1 MRQWQELKSA
11 YPHAVLFFRLGDFY
25 EMFGDDARTSAPIL
39 GLVLTS
45 RQDFPMCGVPFH
57 NSQPYIAR
65 LLKAGHKVAVVEQME
80 DPSKT
85 KKLVRREVVRVITP
99 GTIVED
105 ELLDP
110 ALTNYLIAVELDVV
124 GWGAAVLDVST
135 GEFWATQALNDRGS
149 RKLLD
154 LLARA
159 RPAEVLAAPHAC
171 GSLKLREV
179 LPSKTCLTPY
189 DGAPEMDKKP
199 GWANAPVWINHH
211 LAARAALKC
220 RRYVTEAQF
229 HLREL
234 PAPLYK
240 ESTTEM
246 QLDETA
252 IRTLELVDSQGGER
266 KHSLWGLLDGS
277 RTPMGSRLLKTWL
290 LHPSIDLAEIELR
303 QNCVEDLFNRPDSRA
318 ELSALLR
325 EFSDLPRVT
334 RRLATRQAGP
344 RDLAGLR
351 HSLLVL
357 PKVQDWLSKTDFCSG
372 LAVLSTTIQEAAT
385 GLSTCAALLEKAL
398 ADNPPARLSE
408 GGLIRSGFDAA
419 LDELKSL
426 RSDSQGHLSRLEAS
440 ERTATGIG
448 TLKAGYNSIFG
459 YYFEVTKTH
468 SAKVPARYTRKQTL
482 TNAER
487 YITPE
492 LKELENKILG
502 AEEKILRLE
511 ARLFEDLR
519 EAVLRDH
526 DAILKLAELVA
537 QLDVFNSLAE
547 SAAMHDLVKPTVD
560 LSHDL
565 VIEEGRHP
573 VLAAILPSGQF
584 VPNSIALDGDS
595 KQVIVLTGPNMSG
608 KSTYLRQNAL
618 IALMA
623 QIGSF
628 VPAKSAK
635 IGIVDKILTRIGAQ
649 DALAAGDSTFMVE
662 MKETSHILR
671 TATPRSLLILDEVG
685 RGTSTFDGISIAWA
699 VLEHLNAAY
708 GPKGSSATP
717 SAAPAGGSAPRG
729 PRVLFA
735 THYFELTELAHR
747 LPGVVNCNVEAK
759 EWTNGAGKTEVV
771 FLHKISDGPAD
782 RSYGIH
788 VAALAGLPAPVLA
801 RAQEILANLE
811 NESASGRMT
820 SSRVPAAV
828 PNSPELPLFEE
839 NSVLQT
845 LRLLNPDSMTP
856 LEALSALCELK
867 KKL

>member
-1 MRQWQELKSA
+1 MRQYQELKSA

-25 EMFGDDARTSAPIL
+25 EMFGEDARLAAPIL

-45 RQDFPMCGVPFH
+45 RQDVPMCGVPFH
-57 NSQPYIAR
+57 NSQSYVAR

-105 ELLDP
+105 ELLEP
-110 ALTNYLIAVELDVV
+110 SQTNFLVALEVDVV

-135 GEFWATQALNDRGS
+135 GEFWAAQALNDSGA
-149 RKLLD
+149 RKLFD
-154 LLARA
+154 LLARV
-159 RPAEVLAAPHAC
+159 RPVEVLAAPHAC
-171 GSLKLREV
+171 ESLKLREV
-179 LPSKTCLTPY
+179 LPAKACLTPY

-199 GWANAPVWINHH
+199 SWAQGPVWVNHH
-211 LAARAALKC
+211 LAARAALKV
-220 RRYVTEAQF
+220 RRYVADAQF
-229 HLREL
+229 HLKEL
-234 PAPLYK
+234 PAPKYR
-240 ESTTEM
+240 ESTSEM

-252 IRTLELVDSQGGER
+252 IRTLELVDSQTGDR
-266 KHSLWGLLDGS
+266 KHSLWGLLDGA
-277 RTPMGSRLLKTWL
+277 RTPMGSRLLKAWL
-290 LHPSIDLAEIELR
+290 LHPSTDLAEIEQR

-318 ELSALLR
+318 ELAQLLR
-325 EFSDLPRVT
+325 EFADLPRAT

-344 RDLAGLR
+344 RDLAALR
-351 HSLLVL
+351 RSLNLL
-357 PKVQDWLSKTDFCSG
+357 PGVQNWLAKTEFCSG
-372 LAVLSTTIQEAAT
+372 LAELATTIQEAA
-385 GLSTCAALLEKAL
+385 GELAACAALLQKAL
-398 ADNPPARLSE
+398 ADNPPARLSD
-408 GGLIRSGFDAA
+408 GGLMRSGYNAE
-419 LDELKSL
+419 LDELRSLRTGSEGHLKSL
-426 RSDSQGHLSRLEAS
+426 EDK
-440 ERTATGIG
+440 EREATGIG
-448 TLKAGYNSIFG
+448 SMKAGYNSIFG
-459 YYFEVTKTH
+459 YYFEVTKLH
-468 SAKVPARYTRKQTL
+468 SAKVPARFTRKQTL

-519 EAVLRDH
+519 ESVLRDH
-526 DAILKLAELVA
+526 DRVLRVSELVA
-537 QLDVFNSLAE
+537 ELDVFNALAE
-547 SAAMHDLVKPTVD
+547 SAAMHDLVKPKVD
-560 LSHDL
+560 LSHDM

-573 VLAAILPSGQF
+573 VLCALLPSGQF
-584 VPNSIALDGDS
+584 VPNSLALDS
-595 KQVIVLTGPNMSG
+595 NERQVVVITGPNMSG

-623 QIGSF
+623 QVGSF

-635 IGIVDKILTRIGAQ
+635 LGIVDKILTRIGAQ

-662 MKETSHILR
+662 MKETSHILK
-671 TATPRSLLILDEVG
+671 TATSRSLLILDEVG

-708 GPKGSSATP
+708 GKSGAKGGA
-717 SAAPAGGSAPRG
+717 RG

-735 THYFELTELAHR
+735 THYFELTELAHT
-747 LPGVVNCNVEAK
+747 LPGVINCNVEAK
-759 EWTNGAGKTEVV
+759 EWTNGHGKTEVV

-801 RAQEILANLE
+801 RAQEILGSLE
-811 NESASGRMT
+811 NDSASGRVKG
-820 SSRVPAAV
+820 SSKPKASDAT
-828 PNSPELPLFEE
+828 PELPLFEE
-839 NSVLQT
+839 NPVLQA
-845 LRLLNPDSMTP
+845 LRFLNPESMTP
-856 LEALSALCELK
+856 LEALSALAELK